1 MIKLLPALVAALFAV
16 GASVP
21 AHAQLFGGDDT
32 ARRQVSELRDQ
43 VNGRL
48 DTLSRGQFDLINQ
61 NEALRNEIASLR
73 GQVEVLTH
81 ELEALKQ
88 RQRDFYLDLDKR
100 MQSLEGGSA
109 RPSSSSPSFAP
120 AAAATAAAPDDD
132 PIAAAAAGQ
141 AGFGT
146 QAAAPAE
153 PAPGEGQA
161 YEAALNLLRGGKHTE
176 ALSAFNSFIARY
188 PQSGQLSGAHF
199 WAGNAA
205 LSARDISAARQ
216 HFNTVLQ
223 RWPQDRVAPDAMIG
237 LSSTQQAL
245 GDGRGSQETLRKV
258 IAEYPDSQAAKVAR
272 QRLGQ

>member
-1 MIKLLPALVAALFAV
+1 MTRLLPALVAALFAA

-32 ARRQVSELRDQ
+32 ARKQISELRDQ

-61 NEALRNEIASLR
+61 NESLRNEIASLR

-100 MQSLEGGSA
+100 MQSLEGGGA
-109 RPSSSSPSFAP
+109 RSSSSAAPFAP
-120 AAAATAAAPDDD
+120 AAATTAQGDD
-132 PIAAAAAGQ
+132 PIAAAASQ
-141 AGFGT
+141 AGSGV
-146 QAAAPAE
+146 QAAAAPAQL
-153 PAPGEGQA
+153 APGEGQA

-176 ALSAFNSFIARY
+176 ALSAFNSFIARH
-188 PQSGQLSGAHF
+188 PQSAQLPGAHF

-223 RWPQDRVAPDAMIG
+223 RWPQDRVAPDAMLG

-258 IAEYPDSQAAKVAR
+258 IAEYPDSQAAKVAQ